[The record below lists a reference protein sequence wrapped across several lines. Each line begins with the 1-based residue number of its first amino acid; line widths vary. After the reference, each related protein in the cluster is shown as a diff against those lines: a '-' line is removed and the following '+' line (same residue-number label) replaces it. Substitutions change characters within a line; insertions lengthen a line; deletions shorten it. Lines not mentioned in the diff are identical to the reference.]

1 MSRVEKNRLEWV
13 VFGIG
18 LMLVVGTVGVLAWD
32 TVRSGDGPPELLV
45 ELGPPQRR
53 GHGWAVPV
61 TVRNRGGE
69 TAEAVRV
76 EVTLELPGGEREA
89 AELDVAFVPRG
100 SQRQGWIHFLHP
112 PASGRLTERVVGYE
126 QP

>member
-1 MSRVEKNRLEWV
+1 MSRVEKNRLEWA

-18 LMLVVGTVGVLAWD
+18 VVLVLATVGVLLRDA
-32 TVRSGDGPPELLV
+32 VRGGDGPPDLAV

-53 GHGWAVPV
+53 GQSWAVPV
-61 TVRNRGGE
+61 TVHNRGGK
-69 TAEAVRV
+69 TAEGVRV
-76 EVTLELPGGEREA
+76 QVALELPDGAREE

-100 SQRQGWIHFLHP
+100 SRRHGWIHFLHS
-112 PASGRLTERVVGYE
+112 PAAGRLTARVMGYE